1 MNYMVLEKSIFSS
14 SQNIE
19 NFSNVCHKVD
29 TLAKLLFLGRVYD
42 TYVINKRQNLLK
54 FTSHLCFS

>member
-1 MNYMVLEKSIFSS
+1 MLKY
-14 SQNIE
+14 
-19 NFSNVCHKVD
+19 FSNVCHKVD
-29 TLAKLLFLGRVYD
+29 TLAKLLFLGRFYD